1 MKTVLA
7 LLVSTFILI
16 NGAAFAKDEKQ
27 EPALE
32 QIDAFGIRMQEVW
45 SVSNAPKDE
54 SVALVV
60 NPFSVRKR
68 GKYYGSVYEYHRNDN
83 FDARNFFDPVGEPLP
98 EFKRNQF
105 GLSFG
110 ALVTKR
116 LKVFGSYD
124 GLRIIKGST
133 MLSLVPTYEM
143 KRGDFSANTAIRLI
157 DPFTYEPFSGNKI
170 PVERINPV
178 SAKLL
183 SLFPDPTR
191 DDPMRNYV
199 NNQPFG
205 NNNNSISSRVDYEFS
220 PQTKI
225 FGNYTINDGRQS
237 LVSTLPSFGTIMNQ
251 RTQSISADLT
261 HSFSSNKVLS
271 LHLSFD
277 RNTSIQLSKQAFQE
291 GLLGSFGIAGVRAL
305 DLMDEGYPQMDILGY
320 APLGFGFGFSFPGAG
335 FANGSP
341 ETFCQNTYGF
351 KGEYTYVHGNHTIGL
366 SGYLNSIQLNNMRTW
381 GSRRGQFGFSG
392 LFTGDAFA
400 DFLLGIPYSARRG
413 IGSNRSDLRRRNWQ
427 LAVKDDWKINRNF
440 TINMALAYSY
450 TPFFRSTQ
458 DRVSFFYPL
467 LFEPSPDG
475 EIVVTGSHRAREM
488 GLNLN
493 AGEAAYPDR
502 NDWEPSLGFAYS
514 PFGNNALVFRLS
526 YKITHSFMNP
536 IQGLTYIGRNYPF
549 FYIEKAESPTTPALN
564 LSNPFDST
572 TPAAIT
578 IQAADPHLRNPYV
591 QNWNASLQY
600 EFKPG
605 WSLELAY
612 DGQKTT
618 HLFRTIPANVPLPAA
633 YGSPIQPRRPNPKY
647 GQFDIM
653 TSGAS
658 YTSHAINAQLQ
669 RRLTGA
675 FSLQT
680 GFNWNRALSDCWGW
694 AFVNPSN
701 PRNMAGERSTYAFA
715 APMQFNVNYILDLP
729 IGRGKWISSSW
740 AGKLAPLF
748 EGWRISGI
756 TTITSGWPFNPEVFG
771 DPNNDGV
778 WGDRPNRLG
787 SGILPAS
794 RRTVDKWFETSDF
807 VMPDYDGSN
816 PQWFGDSGRNILL
829 SPTERKWDISILK
842 RTKVTGD
849 GNLLEFRVQMFNA
862 FNNVNF
868 QQPGNFLGTP
878 TFGVISN
885 AENAREIEV
894 ALKYT
899 F

>member
-1 MKTVLA
+1 MFVLIQSA
-7 LLVSTFILI
+7 VF
-16 NGAAFAKDEKQ
+16 GRDEKQ
-27 EPALE
+27 EPDLE
-32 QIDAFGIRMQEVW
+32 LIDAYSVKMQEIW
-45 SVSNAPKDE
+45 SVSNTPKDE
-54 SVALVV
+54 SIALVV

-133 MLSLVPTYEM
+133 MLSMVPTPEM
-143 KRGDFSANTAIRLI
+143 KRGDFSAIPAVRLV
-157 DPFTYEPFSGNKI
+157 DPFTHAPFSGNRI
-170 PVERINPV
+170 PQERISPV
-178 SAKLL
+178 AAKLL
-183 SLFPDPTR
+183 SLYPDPTR

-205 NNNNSISSRVDYEFS
+205 NNNNSIGTRIDYEFN

-225 FGNYTINDGRQS
+225 YGNYSINDGSQS
-237 LVSTLPSFGTIMNQ
+237 LVSTLPSFGTSVNQ
-251 RTQSISADLT
+251 RTQSVSADLT
-261 HSFSSNKVLS
+261 HSFSSNKVLN

-277 RNTSIQLSKQAFQE
+277 RNTSTQISKQAFHE
-291 GLLGSFGIAGVRAL
+291 GLLASIGINGVRAL
-305 DLMDEGYPQMDILGY
+305 DGMDEGYPQMDIMGY
-320 APLGFGFGFSFPGAG
+320 ASLGFGFGFSFPGNE
-335 FANGSP
+335 FASGSP
-341 ETFCQNTYGF
+341 ETFCQNTFGF
-351 KGEYTYVHGNHTIGL
+351 KSDYTYVHGNHTIAV
-366 SGYLNSIQLNNMRTW
+366 SGTLNSIQLNSMRTW

-400 DFLLGIPYSARRG
+400 DFLMGIPYTAQRG
-413 IGSNRSDLRRRNWQ
+413 VGSNRSDLRRRSWQ

-440 TINMALAYSY
+440 TLNLSLAYGY
-450 TPFFRSTQ
+450 TPFFRSINN
-458 DRVSFFYPL
+458 RVSLFYPL
-467 LFEPSPDG
+467 LFDPSPDG
-475 EIVVTGSHRAREM
+475 DIVVAGSSAAREL

-493 AGEAAYPDR
+493 PGESAYADR
-502 NDWEPSLGFAYS
+502 NDWEPSFGIAYS
-514 PFGNNALVFRLS
+514 PFGNNSLVIRAS
-526 YKITHSFMNP
+526 YKITHGFMSP
-536 IQGLTYIGRNYPF
+536 IQALFYVGRNYPF
-549 FYIEKAESPTTPALN
+549 FYIEKAESPTTPDLN
-564 LSNPFDST
+564 LTNPFASST
-572 TPAAIT
+572 AAALT
-578 IQAADPHLRNPYV
+578 IKAADPHLRNPYI
-591 QNWNASLQY
+591 QQWNGTLQY
-600 EFKPG
+600 EFMPS

-633 YGSPIQPRRPNPKY
+633 AGTPIQQRRPNPKY
-647 GQFDIM
+647 GEFDIM

-658 YTSHAINAQLQ
+658 YTSYAINAQLQ
-669 RRLTGA
+669 RRLTGS

-680 GFNWNRALSDCWGW
+680 GFTWNRALSDCWGW
-694 AFVNPSN
+694 AFVNPNN
-701 PRNMAGERSTYAFA
+701 PRNMAAERSTYAFA
-715 APMQFNVNYILDLP
+715 APMQFNVNYIFDLP
-729 IGRGKWISSSW
+729 LGRGKLISTSW

-756 TTITSGWPFNPEVFG
+756 TTLASGWPYNPEIFG

-778 WGDRPNRLG
+778 WGDRPNRVG

-794 RRTVDKWFETSDF
+794 NRSVDKWFETSDF
-807 VMPDYDGSN
+807 VMPDYSGSN

-829 SPTERKWDISILK
+829 SPAERKWDVSILK
-842 RTKVTGD
+842 RTKVSGD
-849 GNLLEFRVQMFNA
+849 GNLLEFRVQLFNA

-868 QQPGNFLGTP
+868 QQPGNIVGTP